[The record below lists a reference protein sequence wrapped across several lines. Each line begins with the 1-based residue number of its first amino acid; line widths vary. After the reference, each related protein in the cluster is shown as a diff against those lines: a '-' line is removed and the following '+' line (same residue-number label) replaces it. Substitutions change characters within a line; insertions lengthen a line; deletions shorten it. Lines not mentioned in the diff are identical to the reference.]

1 MLKAPIDRKKKPNSS
16 FMIAFKNALISC
28 WKFGFEE
35 NKNGRIFSKKFKFQR
50 KYPEYCRNSIY
61 LPKSI
66 ACQCQQKNFRD
77 SYSWKRHVPVNGS
90 RKYGFLILKKFYKLN
105 YLISSSNESLWL
117 WLPSFE
123 HDLVCHQSSCKVFP
137 YA

>member
-1 MLKAPIDRKKKPNSS
+1 M
-16 FMIAFKNALISC
+16 C
-28 WKFGFEE
+28 WKRLSTK
-35 NKNGRIFSKKFKFQR
+35 KNLTRLLWLLLKMLWFLVESLDLKSKFSKNFNCQR
-50 KYPEYCRNSIY
+50 KSPEYCRNSIY

-66 ACQCQQKNFRD
+66 AFQCQQKNFRD
-77 SYSWKRHVPVNGS
+77 SYSWKRHVHVNRS
-90 RKYGFLILKKFYKLN
+90 QKYGFPIFKKFYKVN

>member
-1 MLKAPIDRKKKPNSS
+1 M
-16 FMIAFKNALISC
+16 C
-28 WKFGFEE
+28 WKRLSTE
-35 NKNGRIFSKKFKFQR
+35 KNLTRLLWLLLKMLWFLVESLDLKRKFSKNFKCQR
-50 KYPEYCRNSIY
+50 KSSEYCRNSIY

-66 ACQCQQKNFRD
+66 AFQCQQKNFRD
-77 SYSWKRHVPVNGS
+77 SYSWKRHVDVNRS
-90 RKYGFLILKKFYKLN
+90 QKYGFPIFKKFFKVN

-117 WLPSFE
+117 SLPSFE